1 MNSLLNISILTIAT
15 SFFFTGCGDNL
26 DDNSYATKFYPSY
39 PESTGRF
46 VDSGVTG
53 IEYITLT
60 STHLTQSGG
69 AFTYRYGDTISFK
82 IGNLEIGETIA
93 LSLVTPKDIVSFKN
107 RELNTSINAPEVN
120 NRVRTLM
127 SLDSDANPANGID
140 INATSRTNGK
150 NWTTPNYDL
159 NESAFTAELNSATLG
174 NIPSIVTKAEATAHF
189 ESSLRCVYSGAY
201 SGKWILPNGSKD
213 GFVGVMIQSN
223 GTIITLGDG
232 QDLNGD
238 GNYDEFLFARGAH
251 YMDTGY
257 YDFNETGEFNQTS
270 GSIVPSSKLVN
281 GDGYSENYNRVAGSF
296 AQTNPDTNQ
305 TETGSYEASR
315 VGNGTNVSSR
325 YTGYGYANST
335 DTENPITDPIL
346 GLFTFDINRDGSII
360 GLIHDARNN
369 EEPPLIGSVDFTTGS
384 VNMNLTYSNGDSY
397 KVNGTIAFD
406 GTVNLDWSDTNDTK
420 LGYIDGVGCQL
431 QTHD

>member
-1 MNSLLNISILTIAT
+1 MNFFLNASLIAL
-15 SFFFTGCGDNL
+15 SSSLFLTGCGDNL
-26 DDNSYATKFYPSY
+26 DDDSYATKYYPSY

-60 STHLTQSGG
+60 STHLTQNGG
-69 AFTYRYGDTISFK
+69 SFTYRYGDTITFK
-82 IGNLEIGETIA
+82 IGGLNIGETIA
-93 LSLVTPKDIVSFKN
+93 LSVVTPKDIVSFKN

-120 NRVRTLM
+120 NRVRTLI
-127 SLDSDANPANGID
+127 SLDNNANPADGIE
-140 INATSRTNGK
+140 INATTRANSQ

-159 NESAFTAELNSATLG
+159 NESAFTAELNTSTLG
-174 NIPSIVTKAEATAHF
+174 YITSIATKDEATAHF

-201 SGKWILPNGSKD
+201 SGKWILPNGNKD

-238 GNYDEFLFARGAH
+238 GNYDEFLFARGEH

-257 YDFNETGEFNQTS
+257 YDFNETGSFDEAI
-270 GSIVPSSKLVN
+270 GSIVESNKTVS

-296 AQTNPDTNQ
+296 TQINPDTNESQ
-305 TETGSYEASR
+305 TGSYEASR
-315 VGNGTNVSSR
+315 VGSGTNTSSR

-335 DTENPITDPIL
+335 NNENPKTDPIL
-346 GLFTFDINRDGSII
+346 GLFTFDINRDGTII
-360 GLIHDARNN
+360 GLIHDARTN
-369 EEPPLIGSVDFTTGS
+369 EQPPLIGAVDFSTGS
-384 VNMNLTYSNGDSY
+384 VDMNLTYSNGSSY
-397 KVNGTIAFD
+397 IVKGTLAFD
-406 GTVNLDWSDTNDTK
+406 STVNLDWFDVNNTK
-420 LGYIDGVGCQL
+420 LGYIAGVGCQL